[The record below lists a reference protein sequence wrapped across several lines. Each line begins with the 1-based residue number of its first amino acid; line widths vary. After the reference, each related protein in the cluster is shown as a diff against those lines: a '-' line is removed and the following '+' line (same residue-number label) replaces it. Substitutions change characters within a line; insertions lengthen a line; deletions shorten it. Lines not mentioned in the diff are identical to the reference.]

1 MVCPSGRAL
10 GDAPSRFPSRPSAGG
25 DPFAK
30 KEAQELTT
38 KVIIDFGRISPDTI
52 GAPFEPKPASL
63 FIEGKEVF
71 AAQDQFA
78 GIPTRLL
85 KLWCR

>member
-1 MVCPSGRAL
+1 
-10 GDAPSRFPSRPSAGG
+10 
-25 DPFAK
+25 
-30 KEAQELTT
+30 
-38 KVIIDFGRISPDTI
+38 VIIDFGRISPDTI